1 MKFRKDIRGSINFFS
16 KVALFFLVVL
26 MTPAFLMAQNRK
38 ELEEK
43 RKELVK
49 EIELTTNMLHETQK
63 NKAVMMDRYFALQSQ
78 IQKRQQLIA
87 TLQQELDYSNNSIV
101 RANEVINALN
111 EDLERLQAEY
121 AAMMRTAYRM
131 KVNNSSLLFLFS
143 ADNLNDFFK
152 RWQYIRQHNKYRT
165 KQVRLIAETQKT
177 LTEKAE
183 ELEKTKAE
191 KEQLIRKTQ
200 SQKSLLNKE
209 LADKDVMLQSLKTDE
224 SRLLAELNKQQE
236 AHSKLNEA
244 IEEVIKTE
252 MAKRKK
258 EARSAEALTASV
270 PSESSA
276 SSDVG
281 DFDSNKGDLPW
292 PVSKGTIT
300 RQFGTQPHP
309 TLKTIEIANNG
320 IDIHTNNKAEVF
332 AVFRGI
338 VAGTQ
343 FIPGYQNIIILQ
355 HGKYYTVYSNLEEL
369 YVKRGDQ
376 VRSKQAIGRLSS
388 NKPEVHFE
396 IWREKQR
403 LNPVNWIIQQ

>member
-1 MKFRKDIRGSINFFS
+1 MKFRKDILGLINVFM
-16 KVALFFLVVL
+16 KGALVLLVLFLIPVL
-26 MTPAFLMAQNRK
+26 LIGQNRK

-43 RKELVK
+43 RKQLVK
-49 EIELTTNMLHETQK
+49 EIEQTTSMLHETQK
-63 NKAVMMDRYFALQSQ
+63 NKAVMMDRFFALQSQ

-87 TLQQELDYSNNSIV
+87 TLQKELDYSNASIV
-101 RANEVINALN
+101 RGKEVIDALN
-111 EDLERLQAEY
+111 EDVERLKAEY

-143 ADNLNDFFK
+143 ADNINDFFQ

-165 KQVRLIAETQKT
+165 KQARLIAETQKM
-177 LTEKAE
+177 LTDKAE
-183 ELEKTKAE
+183 DLEKTKAE
-191 KEQLIRKTQ
+191 KEKLLASTRR
-200 SQKSLLNKE
+200 QKGLLNKE
-209 LADKDVMLQSLKTDE
+209 LADKNNMLQSLKTDE
-224 SRLLAELNKQQE
+224 SKLIAELGEQQE

-244 IEEVIKTE
+244 IEEVIRNE

-258 EARSAEALTASV
+258 EARSADALTAST
-270 PSESSA
+270 PTESNSSEA
-276 SSDVG
+276 VG
-281 DFDSNKGDLPW
+281 DFQSNKGDLPW

-300 RQFGTQPHP
+300 RRFGTQPHP

-369 YVKRGDQ
+369 YVKRGEQ
-376 VRSKQAIGRLSS
+376 VRSKQAIGRLSG

-403 LNPVNWIIQQ
+403 LNPVNWILQQ